1 MSESTSNFSLY
12 DLILRVALAA
22 GVAYYGSD
30 GSERAMIPNDSH
42 DFEKCLRV
50 VNDGIKT
57 FIADAPE
64 NGWRWMNRMMR
75 VTLATVETTG
85 TVDSGSTTT
94 LVDDAL
100 SSTYDADDDVNGYYV
115 YDKTKEIYAVITDYA
130 TATGTVTVAEWLDYD
145 GNPSSSTPAS
155 GDSYS
160 ITNLQT
166 AEGDKARYP
175 LSQDFMGDT
184 AGKITYEKDSNRGH
198 IVSWVH
204 ENFIRT
210 LREVVVHDSHPTRA
224 AVRPWRDR
232 RWELIVDPSPTQADV
247 LVFPYRVGF
256 DSLQMISDIASG
268 GSDTTLVDS
277 GLANLY
283 PDDYFNGWYAYIISG
298 TGKTSYAKVTD
309 YTSSSGTF
317 TVADWL
323 FANGTAGGVNPAA
336 NSVYYVE
343 PVANKHPAGMQF
355 DSIVMSAILAQAET
369 EFEGLQL
376 DYSPMQKYLEKDL
389 PAAHR
394 IDARS
399 APRRLG
405 KMLPGSGRI
414 YTEEHIRN
422 DVTTSMDF

>member
-1 MSESTSNFSLY
+1 
-12 DLILRVALAA
+12 
-22 GVAYYGSD
+22 
-30 GSERAMIPNDSH
+30 
-42 DFEKCLRV
+42 
-50 VNDGIKT
+50 
-57 FIADAPE
+57 
-64 NGWRWMNRMMR
+64 
-75 VTLATVETTG
+75 
-85 TVDSGSTTT
+85 
-94 LVDDAL
+94 
-100 SSTYDADDDVNGYYV
+100 
-115 YDKTKEIYAVITDYA
+115 
-130 TATGTVTVAEWLDYD
+130 
-145 GNPSSSTPAS
+145 
-155 GDSYS
+155 
-160 ITNLQT
+160 
-166 AEGDKARYP
+166 
-175 LSQDFMGDT
+175 
-184 AGKITYEKDSNRGH
+184 
-198 IVSWVH
+198 
-204 ENFIRT
+204 
-210 LREVVVHDSHPTRA
+210 
-224 AVRPWRDR
+224 
-232 RWELIVDPSPTQADV
+232 
-247 LVFPYRVGF
+247 
-256 DSLQMISDIASG
+256 MISDIASG

-422 DVTTSMDF
+422 TVTTDNDI